1 LFIGVDYLSVAPV
14 PSYEPGTG
22 AGLAN
27 VPFYGLGSLESA
39 PRVITA
45 GNRVVLVPGVGRVD
59 AWRNERRIDRR
70 PIDGRDLLRAIA
82 ALGEHGTVRKARPVR
97 LRSDCSDCSADRFRD
112 RRTPN
117 TAAPNAI
124 TARITS
130 MTPAPPCLL
139 AWSMDAIN
147 SSKCVASSVAR
158 GWQSVLPSTDLLVRG
173 TGSTTCG
180 MRLAPRHMSG

>member
-1 LFIGVDYLSVAPV
+1 MFIGVDYLSVAPV

-97 LRSDCSDCSADRFRD
+97 LARIVRTARQTDSGTDAL
-112 RRTPN
+112 RTPLR
-117 TAAPNAI
+117 PM
-124 TARITS
+124 RS
-130 MTPAPPCLL
+130 PRGSPA
-139 AWSMDAIN
+139 
-147 SSKCVASSVAR
+147 
-158 GWQSVLPSTDLLVRG
+158 
-173 TGSTTCG
+173 
-180 MRLAPRHMSG
+180 